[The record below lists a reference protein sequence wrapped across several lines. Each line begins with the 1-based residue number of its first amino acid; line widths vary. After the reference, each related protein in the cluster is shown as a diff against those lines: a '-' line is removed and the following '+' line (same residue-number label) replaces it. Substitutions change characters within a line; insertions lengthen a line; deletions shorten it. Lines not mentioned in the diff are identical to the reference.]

1 MNSSVAVIFSHSPH
15 GSSSGREGLDL
26 ILATLSFPKKIGLF
40 FIGDGVLQ
48 LNVNQHTDH
57 ILSRNYISTFKV
69 LDLYKIS
76 SYVCSASLDE
86 RGLKIENPLIIPV
99 KIVSE
104 TKLRI
109 ILNEFKIIINF

>member
-1 MNSSVAVIFSHSPH
+1 MNSVAVIFSHSPH

-48 LNVNQHTDH
+48 LNINQYTDS
-57 ILSRNYISTFKV
+57 ILSRNYIYTFKV

-76 SYVCSASLDE
+76 SYVCSTSLYE
-86 RGLKIENPLIIPV
+86 RGLTIENQRIIPV
-99 KIVSE
+99 QILSE
-104 TKLRI
+104 NKLRI
-109 ILNEFKIIINF
+109 ILDEYKIIINF

>member
-1 MNSSVAVIFSHSPH
+1 MNSIAVIFSHSPH

-26 ILATLSFPKKIGLF
+26 ILATLYFPKKLGVF

-48 LNVNQHTDH
+48 LNINQHTDQ

-69 LDLYKIS
+69 LDLCKIP
-76 SYVCSASLDE
+76 SYVCSTSLDE
-86 RGLKIENPLIIPV
+86 RGFKMENPLIIPV

-104 TKLRI
+104 TKLRM
-109 ILNEFKIIINF
+109 ILNKFQIIINF